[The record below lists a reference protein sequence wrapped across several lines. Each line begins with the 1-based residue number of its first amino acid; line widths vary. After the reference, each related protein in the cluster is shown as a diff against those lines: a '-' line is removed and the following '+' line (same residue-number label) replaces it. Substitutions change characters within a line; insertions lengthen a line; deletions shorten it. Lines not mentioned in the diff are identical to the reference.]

1 MTSMSPVKNVGA
13 SVRARLQQRAI
24 ERKENVQLLFTRYA
38 IERLL
43 YRLGVSTYSEQF
55 VLKGAMLFSLWAP
68 VPYRATADVDLLG
81 FGDDAPE
88 RVAAVFRRICVLS
101 VADDGVIFEPETLR
115 TEVTRTGERY
125 GGVRLSIVAKVVE
138 ARLTVRIDIG
148 FGDAVTPGV
157 REIDFP
163 SLLDMPAPRL
173 HAYPPETVVAEK
185 FQALVS
191 LGMTNSRMKD
201 FYDLWAIS
209 ETFSFDGK
217 IVAEAIRATFN
228 RRQTVVPSETP
239 VALTRAFAEDGTK
252 QSQWR
257 GFLRRTAIDM
267 APGPFVELQRKVAA
281 FVVPPALAIASG
293 TIFSQKWE
301 AGSGWR

>member
-1 MTSMSPVKNVGA
+1 M
-13 SVRARLQQRAI
+13 
-24 ERKENVQLLFTRYA
+24 
-38 IERLL
+38 
-43 YRLGVSTYSEQF
+43 
-55 VLKGAMLFSLWAP
+55 
-68 VPYRATADVDLLG
+68 
-81 FGDDAPE
+81 
-88 RVAAVFRRICVLS
+88 FRRICVLS

-217 IVAEAIRATFN
+217 IVAEAIRAIFN